1 MKEKERYAFLDIL
14 RCLALIMILYDHL
27 GPFYAPE
34 WTIAQITD
42 TILFIPLH
50 IIQYSGALGVSLFFA
65 ISGFLAAKNADDEK
79 LIIKKLPYKILKL
92 YIPLLIS
99 FITFYIYQRIIS
111 FIQPGFCY
119 WKQFTGRQW
128 FLGGTLL
135 GYFEGTGDLI
145 NGSTWFLVPTF
156 YFYLISTIFAK
167 YIKRRPFVGL
177 LSMESTIFVL
187 YLLDISNFK
196 VIINACSFLWYL
208 TIPVGGMIIYF
219 IWKRQLK
226 INEAFIVIAANYL
239 VMIFGIYR
247 YSPNY
252 ITPDSYGI
260 SIIYAFFIL
269 ICGIAFNHIYQPKGN
284 KLISKLATLS
294 YYIYLVHTP
303 YGSHLMGIL
312 RPHVPYTIVFLC
324 CVIFA
329 FLVAV
334 IHYHLCNKILI
345 LLKIL

>member
-1 MKEKERYAFLDIL
+1 MKEKERYVFLDIL

-34 WTIAQITD
+34 WTVAQITD

-79 LIIKKLPYKILKL
+79 LIIKKLPSKIFKL

-99 FITFYIYQRIIS
+99 FITFYIYQCTIS

-167 YIKRRPFVGL
+167 YIKKRPFVGL
-177 LSMESTIFVL
+177 LSMEITIF
-187 YLLDISNFK
+187 I
-196 VIINACSFLWYL
+196 LWYL

-269 ICGIAFNHIYQPKGN
+269 ICGIAFNHIYQPKGT

-312 RPHVPYTIVFLC
+312 RPHIPYTMVFLC
-324 CVIFA
+324 CIIFT
-329 FLVAV
+329 FFVAV
-334 IHYHLCNKILI
+334 IHYHVCNKILI

>member
-128 FLGGTLL
+128 FFGGTLL
-135 GYFEGTGDLI
+135 GYFEGAGDLI

-196 VIINACSFLWYL
+196 VIINACSLLWYL
-208 TIPVGGMIIYF
+208 NNSSWRYDNI
-219 IWKRQLK
+219 L
-226 INEAFIVIAANYL
+226 YL
-239 VMIFGIYR
+239 ETSV
-247 YSPNY
+247 
-252 ITPDSYGI
+252 
-260 SIIYAFFIL
+260 
-269 ICGIAFNHIYQPKGN
+269 KN
-284 KLISKLATLS
+284 K
-294 YYIYLVHTP
+294 
-303 YGSHLMGIL
+303 
-312 RPHVPYTIVFLC
+312 
-324 CVIFA
+324 
-329 FLVAV
+329 
-334 IHYHLCNKILI
+334 
-345 LLKIL
+345 